1 MKKIRPFKGYA
12 VSCEK
17 TFETIC
23 GVRMMVLTI
32 CLHDGP
38 KSVRAT
44 RCYVPSGFTSSRSL
58 TPAIAQAWGSLSGW
72 DSRMPCTPEKFS
84 WVVRLAYA
92 SGKKVEV

>member
-1 MKKIRPFKGYA
+1 MKRVFKGRT
-12 VSCEK
+12 VSCDK
-17 TFETIC
+17 SFETVC

-32 CLHDGP
+32 SLHDVT

-44 RCYVPSGFTSSRSL
+44 RCYVPSGFTMSRSL

-72 DSRMPCTPEKFS
+72 DGRMPCTPEKFS
-84 WVVRLAYA
+84 WAVRLAYS

>member
-1 MKKIRPFKGYA
+1 MKRSFKCDC

-17 TFETIC
+17 KYETVC

-32 CLHDGP
+32 SLYDGS

-44 RCYVPSGFTSSRSL
+44 RCYVPSGFTMSRSL

-72 DSRMPCTPEKFS
+72 DGRMPCTPEKFS
-84 WVVRLAYA
+84 WAIRLAYS

>member
-1 MKKIRPFKGYA
+1 MKRRTGVYS
-12 VSCEK
+12 VSCDK
-17 TFETIC
+17 KYETVC
-23 GVRMMVLTI
+23 GVRMMVLTVS
-32 CLHDGP
+32 LFDGS

-44 RCYVPSGFTSSRSL
+44 RCYVPSGFTMSRSL

-84 WVVRLAYA
+84 WAVRLSYS